1 MRNRQKKGS
10 LIMNIIEFMKN
21 LDAKI
26 LCAIIALISS
36 IIGTILGAFLTFI
49 FNILNEIIKRNRDH
63 IVHIRDVKENIYQK
77 CCELLD
83 KVTLLDKN
91 NVINNTEYYERMV
104 DNFIS
109 ISVQMKLFAPRHIFE
124 KFLEL
129 VKEFSDNKDISNE
142 KEKDFINILR
152 KDLKIEE

>member
-124 KFLEL
+124 NFVEL

>member
-1 MRNRQKKGS
+1 
-10 LIMNIIEFMKN
+10 MNIIEFMKN

-124 KFLEL
+124 NFVEL